1 MGVVSK
7 LDFWL
12 PLVISMRKKEFKVK
26 DGIENELIVV
36 KDEKGNEESVK
47 KQLRNV
53 KPICCH

>member
-47 KQLRNV
+47 KQL
-53 KPICCH
+53 

>member
-26 DGIENELIVV
+26 DGIENELIVG